1 MKEIDKFYHSLM
13 QDVQAR
19 TLASEDGGTQEQM
32 FTSMAV
38 DSLAES
44 GETENAEIV
53 YYEHDLGT
61 RNQQKINGFYSIRH
75 RRGPLPQKQVLN
87 RRLRV

>member
-44 GETENAEIV
+44 GETEN
-53 YYEHDLGT
+53 
-61 RNQQKINGFYSIRH
+61 
-75 RRGPLPQKQVLN
+75 GPKGDCPWQADAAA
-87 RRLRV
+87 